1 MLVELLIQVAVQIV
15 LELLAELGFTS
26 VREAVGRNRR
36 EHPTWA
42 ALGIALVGGAAG
54 ALTVWVIPHRV
65 LPRPPVPGLSLI
77 LGPVAAGGMMHLLG
91 RVQAANGRS
100 GSRLATFWGGALF
113 AFSFSVARLL
123 LLAE

>member
-1 MLVELLIQVAVQIV
+1 MLVELLLEIVIQIG

-26 VREAVGRNRR
+26 VRETVGRRGR
-36 EHPTWA
+36 AHPAWA
-42 ALGIALVGGAAG
+42 VLGIALLGAATG
-54 ALTVWVIPHRV
+54 ALAVWVVPHRV
-65 LPRPPVPGLSLI
+65 LPRSPVPGLSLI
-77 LGPVAAGGMMHLLG
+77 LGPAAAGGMMHLFG

-113 AFSFSVARLL
+113 AFSFSLSRLL

>member
-1 MLVELLIQVAVQIV
+1 MELLLEIVIQIV

-36 EHPTWA
+36 GHPAWA
-42 ALGIALVGGAAG
+42 AVGIAVLGGAAG
-54 ALTVWVIPHRV
+54 ALTVWVVPHRV
-65 LPRPPVPGLSLI
+65 LPRPPMSGLSLI
-77 LGPVAAGGMMHLLG
+77 LGPAAAGGMMHLLG

-113 AFSFSVARLL
+113 AFSFSLARLL
-123 LLAE
+123 LLGE